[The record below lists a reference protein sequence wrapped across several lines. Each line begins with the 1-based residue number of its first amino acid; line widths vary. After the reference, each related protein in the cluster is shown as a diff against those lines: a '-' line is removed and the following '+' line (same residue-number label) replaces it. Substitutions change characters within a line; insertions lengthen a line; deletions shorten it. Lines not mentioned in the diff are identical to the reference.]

1 MTRAT
6 WTGCIVVMAGLIGHG
21 QQPPPTTGERLLRE
35 ARVVAALAAV
45 EADESRTLEEQI
57 RLCEI
62 PAPPF
67 QEAGRGRAYREAFD
81 ALGLQQVRIDA
92 VGNVIGVR
100 PGRGAGPRLVFAAHL
115 DTVFPEGTDVRVHRE
130 GSVLRGPGIADDC
143 RGLAVLLAVVRGLDR
158 ARIETDG
165 PITFV
170 GTVGEEGL
178 GDLRGVKHLLG
189 TELRGQVDL
198 FVAVDGTGYGITNV
212 AVGSHRY
219 RVRFQGS
226 GGHSYGNFGIP
237 NPIHAL
243 GRAIDAISRFD
254 VPNGP
259 KTTFSVGRV
268 GGGTSVNA
276 IASEAWLEIDMRSSD
291 ATLLQALDT
300 KFQRAVDAAVE
311 AENARWHGPARLS
324 VVMELVGDRPAGST
338 PRDAPIVETA
348 VSVTRALGLP
358 VSIGEGST
366 DANLAISRR
375 VPAIG
380 VAAGGRGTASHSLE
394 ETFDVTEAW
403 RGTQRLLLL
412 AIALADEPDR

>member
-1 MTRAT
+1 MTRT
-6 WTGCIVVMAGLIGHG
+6 VWTGLIVLTAGVVGHG
-21 QQPPPTTGERLLRE
+21 QQAPVPIGERLLRDV
-35 ARVVAALAAV
+35 RVVAALAAV
-45 EADESRTLEEQI
+45 EADEPRTTAEQI

-67 QEAGRGRAYREAFD
+67 QEADRGRVYREAFE
-81 ALGLQQVRIDA
+81 ALGLLEVRVDA

-100 PGRGAGPRLVFAAHL
+100 RGRGAGPRLVLAAHL
-115 DTVFPEGTDVRVHRE
+115 DTVFPEGTDVRVTRE
-130 GSVLRGPGIADDC
+130 GTVLRGPGIADDC
-143 RGLAVLLAVVRGLDR
+143 RGLAVLLAVARGLDQ

-198 FVAVDGTGYGITNV
+198 FVAVDGTGYGITNE

-219 RVRFQGS
+219 RVRIQGP

-243 GRAIDAISRFD
+243 GRAIETISRFD
-254 VPNGP
+254 VPSRP

-268 GGGTSVNA
+268 GGGASVNA
-276 IASEAWLEIDMRSSD
+276 IAAEAWLEIDMRSSD
-291 ATLLQALDT
+291 AAALQALDT
-300 KFQRAVDAAVE
+300 RFHRAVDAAVE
-311 AENARWHGPARLS
+311 SENARWGVDALS
-324 VVMELVGDRPAGST
+324 VVMELVGDRPAGFT

-358 VSIGEGST
+358 VSLGEGST
-366 DANLAISRR
+366 DANLAMSRR
-375 VPAIG
+375 IPAIG
-380 VAAGGRGTASHSLE
+380 VAAGGRGTGSHSLG
-394 ETFDVTEAW
+394 ETFETSEAW
-403 RGTQRLLLL
+403 RGTQRLLLI